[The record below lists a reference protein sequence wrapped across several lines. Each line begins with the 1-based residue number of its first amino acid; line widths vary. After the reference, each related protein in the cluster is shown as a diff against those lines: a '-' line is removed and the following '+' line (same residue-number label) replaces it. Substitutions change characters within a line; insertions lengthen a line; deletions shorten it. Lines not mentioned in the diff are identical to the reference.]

1 MTESIRWYS
10 LVSVKRRM
18 VTEIAQDLKID
29 LETMTEDNLE
39 EVVDML
45 MTILMDLHTE
55 YEDDEDRINYLLKLL
70 VGSMLMHHSQ
80 SA

>member
-10 LVSVKRRM
+10 LVNKKRRM
-18 VTEIAQDLKID
+18 VTEIAKDLSID
-29 LETMTEDNLE
+29 LDNISDENLE

-55 YEDDEDRINYLLKLL
+55 YEDDEERINYLLRLL